1 MLAAA
6 VALSSGLTLA
16 GLPAAVLIG
25 SMLAALALGRG
36 LHLPKAPFVLAQT
49 MIGTMI
55 GSAMTLP
62 LVQAFLGHWLLVS
75 CTAGATLALS
85 LLIGAVVG
93 RTAGLDRMT
102 ALWSSI
108 PGLASGVVVM
118 SASFGA
124 SPGIVAVGQYIRV
137 VLVAVLAAV
146 ASAVLLGDT
155 PLTALPHPETGWSG
169 ALVFLAVAVVCA
181 LVSHNFS
188 IPGLNMILPMTLA
201 AALQL
206 SGMAVVESWPPL
218 MLAAFAVVGLRVGV
232 GFDTEQLR
240 LALGALPHFAAG
252 ALALVVICG
261 LISLPVG
268 YLAGVDPITAFLATI
283 PGGLDAVAI
292 VAATSGADLPFVM
305 LFQTAR
311 FVIALFIGVPLVRH
325 LTRSMAQPAPA
336 AAAGKRR

>member
-6 VALSSGLTLA
+6 ATLSVGLTLA

-25 SMLAALALGRG
+25 SMIAALTLGRG
-36 LHLPKAPFVLAQT
+36 LRLPQSPFVLAQA
-49 MIGTMI
+49 MIGAMI

-75 CTAGATLALS
+75 CTAAVTLALS
-85 LLIGAVVG
+85 LTLGAVVG
-93 RTAGLDRMT
+93 RTARLDRMT

-124 SPGIVAVGQYIRV
+124 NPGIVAVGQYIRV

-146 ASAVLLGDT
+146 ASAVLMGDR
-155 PLTALPHPETGWSG
+155 PLTELPHPETGWGGVLS
-169 ALVFLAVAVVCA
+169 FLAVAAVCA
-181 LVSHNFS
+181 LVSRNYS
-188 IPGLNMILPMTLA
+188 IPGLNMILPMVLT

-206 SGMAVVESWPPL
+206 SGLATVEPWPPL

-240 LALGALPHFAAG
+240 LALRALPHFAVG
-252 ALALVVICG
+252 ALALVLICG
-261 LISLPVG
+261 LISIPVG
-268 YLAGVDPITAFLATI
+268 HVAGVDPITAFLATI

-311 FVIALFIGVPLVRH
+311 FLIAFFIGVPLVRH
-325 LTRSMAQPAPA
+325 LTRSMAHPAPA
-336 AAAGKRR
+336 AATKGRG